1 MLSNFQWENDKRN
14 LIYEGQIEMICTGLS
29 ALETDIEK
37 VMDEKLVLVKD
48 IKYLAFW
55 AWKT

>member
-1 MLSNFQWENDKRN
+1 M
-14 LIYEGQIEMICTGLS
+14 IYTGLS

-55 AWKT
+55 AWKTKTTP